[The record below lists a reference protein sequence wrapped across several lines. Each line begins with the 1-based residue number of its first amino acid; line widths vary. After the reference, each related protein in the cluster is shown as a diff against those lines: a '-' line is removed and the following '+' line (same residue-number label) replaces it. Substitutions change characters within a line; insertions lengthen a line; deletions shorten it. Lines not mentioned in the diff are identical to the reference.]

1 VILGVGCGV
10 AVEALHAAGL
20 LFGPR
25 AEVYRGEAL
34 FAPET
39 DGRVVSFRKAFMSR
53 RGALP
58 AAFDALLRLGG
69 GLWPDLPMR

>member
-1 VILGVGCGV
+1 M
-10 AVEALHAAGL
+10 EAFYAAGL

-25 AEVYRGEAL
+25 AEVDRGEAL

-39 DGRVVSFRKAFMSR
+39 DGRFCLSESPSF
-53 RGALP
+53 GALP
-58 AAFDALLRLGG
+58 AALDALRRLGG

>member
-1 VILGVGCGV
+1 M
-10 AVEALHAAGL
+10 EALHAAGL

-39 DGRVVSFRKAFMSR
+39 DGRVVSLRKACLSR
-53 RGALP
+53 RGVLP
-58 AAFDALLRLGG
+58 AALNALLRLGG
-69 GLWPDLPMR
+69 GLLSDLPMR

>member
-1 VILGVGCGV
+1 M
-10 AVEALHAAGL
+10 EAFYAAGL

-25 AEVYRGEAL
+25 AEVDRGEAL

-39 DGRVVSFRKAFMSR
+39 DAVFFSASSPSF
-53 RGALP
+53 GALP
-58 AAFDALLRLGG
+58 AALEALRRLEG